1 MRLIL
6 AAVTFC
12 IFATGVRAAV
22 KEITPPDIARATLE
36 NGLEVVVVPDR
47 RAPVVTHMVWYK
59 AGAADDPPGKSGIA
73 HFLEHLMFKGTKN
86 TPAGEFSRKVAEIG
100 GRENAFT
107 SFDYT
112 AYFQKVSPE
121 ALEMVMVYEADRM
134 ENLVLT
140 DEVIEPEKNVVL
152 QERRSRVDANP
163 DAILSET
170 VDATL
175 FYHHPY
181 GIPVIGWPQE
191 LQGLTREDAVAF
203 YNRFYSPNN
212 AILVV
217 AGDVDPDATIEMARD
232 IYGKVEKRVE
242 TIERS
247 RTVEPEP
254 VAARMVEYRD
264 ERVRLPNWQRLYMTP
279 SYMTADGLQ
288 AESLDVLSGILGGAS
303 TSRLYGEL
311 VLEKKLATSASAYYR
326 GTALDQGQF
335 GFHISPRPG
344 VKLSEIESAIDEII
358 ADILEKGVTQEELER
373 AKNNLLK
380 SIIFE
385 RDSQT
390 TMARLYGTVLS
401 LGGDLSDIHDWPSRI
416 DEVTVDGVNAVARAY
431 LRKPRSVTA
440 YLRPQ
445 S

>member
-121 ALEMVMVYEADRM
+121 ALEMVMGYEADRM

>member
-326 GTALDQGQF
+326 GTVLDQGQF

>member
-6 AAVTFC
+6 AAVMFC

-22 KEITPPDIARATLE
+22 NEFAPPDIARATLE
-36 NGLEVVVVPDR
+36 NGLEVVVIPDR

-100 GRENAFT
+100 GQENAFT

-121 ALEMVMVYEADRM
+121 ALEMVMGYEADRM

-140 DEVIEPEKNVVL
+140 DEVIQPEKNVVL

-203 YNRFYSPNN
+203 YKRFYSPNN
-212 AILVV
+212 AVLVV
-217 AGDVDPDATIEMARD
+217 AGDVDPEATIKMARD

-254 VAARMVEYRD
+254 VAARMVEYLD

-303 TSRLYGEL
+303 TSRLYREL

-335 GFHISPRPG
+335 GFHINPRPG
-344 VKLSEIESAIDEII
+344 VKLPEIESAIDEII
-358 ADILEKGVTQEELER
+358 ADILENGVTQEELER

-390 TMARLYGTVLS
+390 TMARLYGSVLS
-401 LGGDLSDIHDWPSRI
+401 LGGDLSDIHEWPSRI
-416 DEVTVDGVNAVARAY
+416 DQVTVDGVNAVARAY
-431 LRKPRSVTA
+431 LKKRRSVTA

>member
-121 ALEMVMVYEADRM
+121 ALEMVMGYEADRM

-358 ADILEKGVTQEELER
+358 ADILQNGVTQEELER

>member
-191 LQGLTREDAVAF
+191 LQGLTREDAVEF

-217 AGDVDPDATIEMARD
+217 AGDVDPEATIEMARD

-279 SYMTADGLQ
+279 SYMTAEGLQ

>member
-358 ADILEKGVTQEELER
+358 ADILQNGVTQEELER

>member
-12 IFATGVRAAV
+12 IFSTGVRAAV

-358 ADILEKGVTQEELER
+358 ADILQNGITQEELER